1 MQVELSFTR
10 LTQDAVDIKR
20 FGATLTTKTFL
31 LPTLTC
37 KISVHAHP
45 IQQQMASKFVSTT
58 EICPVC
64 NEKVYAMD
72 RFVIEKMVIHKG
84 CFKVSHQ

>member
-1 MQVELSFTR
+1 
-10 LTQDAVDIKR
+10 
-20 FGATLTTKTFL
+20 
-31 LPTLTC
+31 
-37 KISVHAHP
+37 
-45 IQQQMASKFVSTT
+45 MASKFVSTA

-84 CFKVSHQ
+84 CFKVRLFFFAFYKQINTLYSASTAGASLAYRTLPR